1 MLQWFT
7 CDVPVVAFDSAVVT
21 LDVTPELC
29 NICLFKT
36 TLVANIYSTKKG
48 HSVVQL
54 ID

>member
-21 LDVTPELC
+21 LAAASELY
-29 NICLFKT
+29 
-36 TLVANIYSTKKG
+36 NIYSTKKG
-48 HSVVQL
+48 HSVVQF